1 MKIAVAGPYTAPT
14 QEQRE
19 RNLEAMNKAAARL
32 LEMGHIPL
40 VGVNAALPVVQHAHI
55 ADSYQAIMDI
65 SLALID
71 NCEAILVLGDSPG
84 VQQEKDL
91 LSGKGLPVYYSM
103 DEIPL

>member
-1 MKIAVAGPYTAPT
+1 MKIAVAGPYTAHT

-40 VGVNAALPVVQHAHI
+40 VGVNAALPVVQQAHI
-55 ADSYQAIMDI
+55 ADNYKAIMDI

-103 DEIPL
+103 DEIPR

>member
-1 MKIAVAGPYTAPT
+1 MKIAVAGPYSAHT

-40 VGVNAALPVVQHAHI
+40 VGVNAALPVVQQAHI
-55 ADSYQAIMDI
+55 ADNYKAIMDI

-103 DEIPL
+103 DEIPR

>member
-40 VGVNAALPVVQHAHI
+40 VGVNAALPVVQQAHI